1 MTDVTG
7 LVAALADL
15 PNIYPTEGRAMRRP
29 GRCGGHSAGRIQ
41 PVADDRV
48 DRSRGRMR

>member
-15 PNIYPTEGRAMRRP
+15 PNIHPTEGRAMRRP
-29 GRCGGHSAGRIQ
+29 GGAGVIQ
-41 PVADDRV
+41 QDAFG
-48 DRSRGRMR
+48 RSRTTVATEAEGG

>member
-15 PNIYPTEGRAMRRP
+15 PNIHPTEGRAMRRP
-29 GRCGGHSAGRIQ
+29 DGAGVIQ
-41 PVADDRV
+41 HDAFG
-48 DRSRGRMR
+48 RSRTTVST

>member
-15 PNIYPTEGRAMRRP
+15 PNINPTEGRAMRRP
-29 GRCGGHSAGRIQ
+29 GDAGVILQ
-41 PVADDRV
+41 DVFS
-48 DRSRGRMR
+48 RSRTTVSTEAEGG